1 MTDACVEFRSLLEQ
15 KDREIIGTH
24 ERQVT
29 LLQARISEQ
38 ENEYATLESMF
49 QQLQED
55 FKYNLAL
62 LDSRDVE
69 LEEYDALIA
78 SIEGALREKD
88 LAVEELEN
96 ILVKTNAEN
105 MKEREKE
112 ELCRT
117 SLNHRICDL
126 EKELQTLRK
135 DNEEKLKK
143 QMDNFKEIE
152 TELKREKL
160 EREKRISKME
170 KREAELLKSF
180 ERQAQI
186 AQERFESLKT
196 RLQELE
202 LKDHDFSVAFNE
214 KNKKIQDLYQEITK
228 YVVQDTYEKQSY
240 EAYLQKLRDDA
251 KCIEK
256 ERRKWMSQEVEN
268 IKEMTKR
275 LNDDQLQLDHFKDK
289 FMEQLQV
296 LIGKVKLLE
305 LEFVNFREGEVNIVQ
320 NIESKY
326 LEFIKHHEALL
337 EDLKQETLKWKKE
350 SDMKQRMCLD
360 LEQRLSKVKELEAEN
375 QCLKDTVLQLKG
387 ENERIQKVVEALR
400 LEMENLQDATE
411 EEDQRV
417 NRKRSNKSN
426 EVQTENFQ
434 REIQAL
440 KGKISSMAAKL
451 DAADISAPRSRK
463 QLHSVHQSIK
473 IHDSPDNFSSDEDMS
488 LRLAELEQTQ
498 NMLKVQLEST
508 IANAARI
515 ANERDIL
522 MELNNSLH
530 AELNRTIHC
539 GCHSHVHED
548 KGGLSGIC
556 CHDSGCTNQKRG
568 PNSSMPCSSTWAKG
582 CNSSDQ
588 KECGNATCS
597 SLQKHPVQQQNVVAS
612 SNKLHVEGS
621 AARYHER
628 ESGSDFIAHKGTI
641 SQHSN
646 LRHLVRKQELNKPRV
661 RNYNIKDDS
670 MYI

>member
-202 LKDHDFSVAFNE
+202 LKVSMFDHDFSVAFNE

-387 ENERIQKVVEALR
+387 ENERIQKKHCVWR
-400 LEMENLQDATE
+400 WRICKMQ
-411 EEDQRV
+411 Q
-417 NRKRSNKSN
+417 KK
-426 EVQTENFQ
+426 
-434 REIQAL
+434 
-440 KGKISSMAAKL
+440 KI
-451 DAADISAPRSRK
+451 RG
-463 QLHSVHQSIK
+463 SIERDL
-473 IHDSPDNFSSDEDMS
+473 INQMSSDEDMS